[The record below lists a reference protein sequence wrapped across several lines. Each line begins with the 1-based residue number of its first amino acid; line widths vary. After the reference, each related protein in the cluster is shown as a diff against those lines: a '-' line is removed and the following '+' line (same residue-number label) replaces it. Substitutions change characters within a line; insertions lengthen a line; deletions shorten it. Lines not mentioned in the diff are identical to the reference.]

1 MKDDNKPQETAKHI
15 DIKTPK
21 PFGTSLKVR
30 HYPTETD
37 SHKAINKSAEIPLTA
52 EEIKFCSL
60 VAQGYSLTRAYR
72 VSFPTSKHLANYTVR
87 KYAAALYSKGN
98 IATEVETKKIRNAY
112 LARLAEDRIEEQ
124 LTDGRNEKVTSD
136 VAMFMY
142 DHANGKATQRIEQR
156 TEAITLNIDLTG
168 TGTPVLDQ

>member
-1 MKDDNKPQETAKHI
+1 MTLIGKI
-15 DIKTPK
+15 YL
-21 PFGTSLKVR
+21 LKNHHCQR
-30 HYPTETD
+30 TTFRIQ
-37 SHKAINKSAEIPLTA
+37 S
-52 EEIKFCSL
+52 
-60 VAQGYSLTRAYR
+60 
-72 VSFPTSKHLANYTVR
+72 
-87 KYAAALYSKGN
+87 
-98 IATEVETKKIRNAY
+98 
-112 LARLAEDRIEEQ
+112 RLAEDRIEEQ